1 MDQIVEIG
9 IEQDFEFL
17 DRLGLGISFPIFR
30 FWSVD
35 FRFMLGLFLSSDHLE
50 VSG

>member
-1 MDQIVEIG
+1 MDQIVDIG
-9 IEQDFEFL
+9 IEKEFKFL
-17 DRLGLGISFPIFR
+17 DRLGLGISLPIFR
-30 FWSVD
+30 FWSVN